1 MYTSFSPNNERF
13 GFFVKGSFKCAY
25 DSDRSIIIG
34 SLIALVT
41 LIVLFIVQLVYFF
54 NLFDENG
61 AIKGGIVDMNGAY
74 PKMNSNYINF
84 AASNIVISVSLF
96 LIALSI
102 LTFLIIIGFLN
113 SRRSY
118 KFSANETG
126 FTVIY
131 PKKGKEE
138 LFLYDRVIGISVEE
152 RRFIFLRKGMDVII
166 KTKNYSRRFRL
177 IHTSASRAN
186 GISETPFNIIKER
199 IGLTQRPDYH
209 F

>member
-1 MYTSFSPNNERF
+1 MYTSFSPNDERF
-13 GFFVKGSFKCAY
+13 GFSVKGNFRCAY

-34 SLIALVT
+34 CLIALGT
-41 LIVLFIVQLVYFF
+41 LIVLFIIQLVYYF
-54 NLFDENG
+54 NLFDEKG
-61 AIKGGIVDMNGAY
+61 AIKGGIIDLSPAK
-74 PKMNSNYINF
+74 PKMNNNFINF
-84 AASNIVISVSLF
+84 AASNIAISMSLF
-96 LIALSI
+96 LIAACI
-102 LTFLIIIGFLN
+102 LAFVIIIAFLN
-113 SRRSY
+113 GGRSY
-118 KFSANETG
+118 KFHANETG

-138 LFLYDRVIGISVEE
+138 LFLYDRIIGIQEEE
-152 RRFIFLRKGMDVII
+152 RRFIFLRSGMDVII